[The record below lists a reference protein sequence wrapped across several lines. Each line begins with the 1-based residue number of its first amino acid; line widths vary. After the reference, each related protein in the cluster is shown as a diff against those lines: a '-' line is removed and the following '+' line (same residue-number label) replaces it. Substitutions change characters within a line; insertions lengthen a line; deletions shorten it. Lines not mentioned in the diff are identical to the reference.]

1 MIEVCTG
8 LVCVKLGQVLNRAS
22 CCRGGLLPM
31 MITVF
36 NNQTG
41 SYNWL
46 LLFLL
51 QVSRQVGLMMVMM
64 WVVMVMLVVE
74 QAVD

>member
-51 QVSRQVGLMMVMM
+51 QVNRQVGLMMVMM